1 MDEGELIKSSPDITV
16 SFLRQEFREELR
28 EERTLKDEFLSTF
41 DKVMALEA
49 EYAQCEKDLADVG
62 DDAERMQSLLDRMAS
77 LQTELETA
85 DATAVER
92 KVDKVLGAMGFTK
105 EDAALPVSA
114 FSGGWKMRI
123 GLGKILLQ
131 EPQVR
136 NSCSSTASTR
146 STAPINTAT
155 TTLTLIL
162 SPYRH
167 CRCFSSTSRPTT
179 WTSNRSSGWRGI

>member
-136 NSCSSTASTR
+136 NS
-146 STAPINTAT
+146 
-155 TTLTLIL
+155 
-162 SPYRH
+162 
-167 CRCFSSTSRPTT
+167 
-179 WTSNRSSGWRGI
+179 